1 MAVLKVD
8 SLCKKYDQKATDYTV
23 KNINFNVEKG
33 EIVGLIGHNG
43 AGKTT
48 ILKSIMGMY
57 AFNEGDVQ
65 ICGHSIKSNPVE
77 AKRNFGFVTDNHAVF
92 LKMTGLQYLAFMADI
107 YQVPAEVR
115 QQRVDE
121 LQKIFVLGDAIN
133 RLIGTYS
140 HGMKQKIC
148 MMGSLM
154 HQPDLWILDEPMVG
168 LDPRT
173 AKAVVDYMKA
183 YAALGHAVLF
193 SSHNLDTVEKVCDR
207 VVIIK
212 KGDLVENLDVKTF
225 AQTKDA
231 KDLEEYFLHE

>member
-1 MAVLKVD
+1 MVVLKVD
-8 SLCKKYDQKATDYTV
+8 SLCKKYDQKATEYTV
-23 KNINFNVEKG
+23 KNINFQVKKG

-57 AFNEGDVQ
+57 AFNEGDVS
-65 ICGHSIKSNPVE
+65 IAGHSIKSNPVE

-173 AKAVVDYMKA
+173 AKSVIDYMKA

-225 AQTKDA
+225 TQTKDA

>member
-1 MAVLKVD
+1 
-8 SLCKKYDQKATDYTV
+8 
-23 KNINFNVEKG
+23 
-33 EIVGLIGHNG
+33 
-43 AGKTT
+43 
-48 ILKSIMGMY
+48 MGMY

-121 LQKIFVLGDAIN
+121 LQKIFVLGDAVN

-173 AKAVVDYMKA
+173 SKAVVDYMKA